1 MLLDTTKMA
10 SNDVKIMVGYTNMKN
25 GRVPGRD
32 KISEDKET
40 MKLRGIYIIRGW
52 EDSSDDDVIKTFALI
67 ENTENGKIFSDL
79 TCMIDIPRSM
89 KDRDL
94 EDVKKA
100 ELASSL
106 GVLERMYKINWKN
119 KDGKFDFEVK
129 FEDVSDMDLRASYP
143 NTEFLKYVFHT
154 REVLEN

>member
-1 MLLDTTKMA
+1 
-10 SNDVKIMVGYTNMKN
+10 
-25 GRVPGRD
+25 
-32 KISEDKET
+32 
-40 MKLRGIYIIRGW
+40 MKLLGIYIIRGW
-52 EDSSDDDVIKTFALI
+52 HDDDSKDDVLKTYALI
-67 ENTENGKIFSDL
+67 ENTENGQVFSDV

-106 GVLERMYKINWKN
+106 KVLEELYKINWKEE
-119 KDGKFDFEVK
+119 KFQVK

-143 NTEFLKYVFHT
+143 NTEFLKYVFPK
-154 REVLEN
+154 EIEQV